1 MNSKPNKGIWFYRIE
16 REHTEGQGRERPLPP
31 RPARKANVIHATKL
45 ENKDTEM
52 ALKTGD

>member
-1 MNSKPNKGIWFYRIE
+1 MKSKPNKGIWFYQRGST
-16 REHTEGQGRERPLPP
+16 HWGRGRKDIFTTCT
-31 RPARKANVIHATKL
+31 RMARKADATKL